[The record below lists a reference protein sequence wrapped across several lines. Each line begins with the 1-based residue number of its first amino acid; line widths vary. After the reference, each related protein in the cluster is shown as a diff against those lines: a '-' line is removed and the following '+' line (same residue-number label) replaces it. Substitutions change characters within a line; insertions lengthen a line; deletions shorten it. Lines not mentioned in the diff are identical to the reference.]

1 MRRLRVCAWVCPLQT
16 PSGAKAVSSAKRAER
31 ESGLDWAE
39 EILVTKVD
47 IEESNNARSEL
58 QVRGAKE
65 ERCDVSVPSEG
76 MWALWCGGGWKVSMN
91 RTLACTSLFL
101 DVRARKHRPRCP
113 S

>member
-1 MRRLRVCAWVCPLQT
+1 MLCLRVCICWLYPLQT
-16 PSGAKAVSSAKRAER
+16 PNGAKAVSSAKRVER

-65 ERCDVSVPSEG
+65 ERCDVSLP
-76 MWALWCGGGWKVSMN
+76 
-91 RTLACTSLFL
+91 
-101 DVRARKHRPRCP
+101 
-113 S
+113 